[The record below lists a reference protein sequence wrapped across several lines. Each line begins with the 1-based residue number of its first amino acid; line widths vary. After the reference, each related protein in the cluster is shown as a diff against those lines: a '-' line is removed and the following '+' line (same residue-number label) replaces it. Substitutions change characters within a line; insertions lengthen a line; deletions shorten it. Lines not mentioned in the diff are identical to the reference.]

1 MNDFDDVIAKLAVL
15 EPDENNQPQAADQAF
30 AQLQQKLTEQ
40 AEIAEST
47 SWFRRIIDMTTQQK
61 LMRTAMGGVL
71 GLFIAFFA
79 FTAPGQALASDFLGL
94 FRVQKFAPIS
104 ISPDA
109 LANLENMDFEGLY
122 PGEVAWTREPTEPQ
136 KVDTIEEAIAIAPDA
151 FFFAPDLGDPSEVAV
166 GGSGSGTLT
175 VDLAAARA
183 MMGIAGIDGNL
194 LPDSL
199 DGADISVATQDGI
212 FISWEEGNTHM
223 IQMPSPEVSYPSD
236 FDPQPVG
243 QALLQL
249 LGMSESEAA
258 RLSMSIDW
266 TNTLL
271 LPVPTDMASFQEVT
285 VNGTPGIL
293 LTSNET
299 GENSLIW
306 QSFGNVIMLSGDWTA
321 DELIDLANG

>member
-1 MNDFDDVIAKLAVL
+1 MNDFDDVIAKLAIL
-15 EPDENNQPQAADQAF
+15 EPDESNQPKPADQAF
-30 AQLQQKLTEQ
+30 AQLQRKLEQ
-40 AEIAEST
+40 PAVTVESD
-47 SWFRRIIDMTTQQK
+47 SWFRRILDMTTQQK

-109 LANLENMDFEGLY
+109 LANLENLDFEGLY
-122 PGEVAWTREPTEPQ
+122 PGEVAWNQEPTEPQ
-136 KVDTIEEAIAIAPDA
+136 KVGTIDEAIAIAPDA
-151 FFFAPDLGDPSEVAV
+151 FTFAPDLGEPTEIAV

-199 DGADISVATQDGI
+199 DGADISVTTQDGI
-212 FISWEEGNTHM
+212 FISWAEGNTHL

-249 LGMSESEAA
+249 LGMSESEAE
-258 RLSMSIDW
+258 RL
-266 TNTLL
+266 
-271 LPVPTDMASFQEVT
+271 
-285 VNGTPGIL
+285 
-293 LTSNET
+293 
-299 GENSLIW
+299 
-306 QSFGNVIMLSGDWTA
+306 
-321 DELIDLANG
+321 